1 MSEPTYG
8 DHAERTAMTLV
19 RLIGVD
25 ELPTE
30 PVDVTRLLQ
39 CREVLIDSLTA
50 RLDLLVHEGPTVQI
64 SGKRRDTGVLP
75 PDLGDLVVPS
85 RAVTRLGQ
93 VLEALPRQ
101 ATEDRVSPMD
111 ALDGRQPVHA
121 VELWRT
127 AAAQS
132 LAATHALATAA
143 EPAWRDDDGA
153 AWWVL
158 RDIAQATEAVTV
170 LDADLEQVG
179 ILNDLE
185 HPSLRVDP
193 AVARLVTSH
202 CARVASWSAT
212 TDVADLAAPKG
223 DRVVLGPVRVV
234 TSANEFPLAARQ
246 LAGYLKVRN
255 RGSYAGPA
263 EGEPAIALDA
273 ARAVLASQRRSVA
286 VATEWA
292 GQLSDC
298 EPVRGELENMGAL
311 LDDLAEHLPK
321 VREVTKQRPQGPAMM
336 QAMELN
342 RAVDELWR
350 RGRLEGTPP
359 LSHRELASWTE
370 SLHRVNV
377 SLGTGLRR
385 ELIRGNTNLR
395 YIFVPEGLKSE
406 ATGSK
411 QPLTRAAFALAS
423 APAPALPVNRWIAPT
438 HRTALAQTLDAT
450 PSPGARAP
458 ERFPR
463 TRRTGVE
470 R

>member
-1 MSEPTYG
+1 M
-8 DHAERTAMTLV
+8 ALV

-39 CREVLIDSLTA
+39 CREILIDSLTD
-50 RLDLLVHEGPTVQI
+50 RLDLLA
-64 SGKRRDTGVLP
+64 SKRSADRMRGTPLETGLLP
-75 PDLGDLVVPS
+75 SDLGDLAMPS

-101 ATEDRVSPMD
+101 ATHERASPMD
-111 ALDGRQPVHA
+111 ALDGRHPVHA

-127 AAAQS
+127 AAGQS
-132 LAATHALATAA
+132 LSATHALAGAA
-143 EPAWRDDDGA
+143 VPAWRNEDGA

-158 RDIAQATEAVTV
+158 RDIAQVTEALTV
-170 LDADLEQVG
+170 LDADLEHVG
-179 ILNDLE
+179 ILSDLE
-185 HPSLRVDP
+185 RATPRVDP

-212 TDVADLAAPKG
+212 TDVADLAAPKVV
-223 DRVVLGPVRVV
+223 DRVVLGPVLVV
-234 TSANEFPLAARQ
+234 TSASEFPAAARQ
-246 LAGYLKVRN
+246 LAGYLRVRL
-255 RGSYAGPA
+255 RGTYAGPA
-263 EGEPAIALDA
+263 ENEPTIALDA
-273 ARAVLASQRRSVA
+273 ARAVLDSQQRSVA
-286 VATEWA
+286 AATEWA

-298 EPVRGELENMGAL
+298 GPIRTELENMGVL
-311 LDDLAEHLPK
+311 LDDLAEQLPK
-321 VREVTKQRPQGPAMM
+321 VKEVTKQRPQGPAMM

-342 RAVDELWR
+342 RAANELWR

-406 ATGSK
+406 TTGPK

-438 HRTALAQTLDAT
+438 QRTALAQTLDAT
-450 PSPGARAP
+450 PSPGAQGP

-463 TRRTGVE
+463 TRRTGIE